1 MARRLCFEERVR
13 IEAMAQGGVG
23 AAEAARRLGRHPVT
37 VQRELGRN
45 KGPGGYDAGAA
56 QAGSCARA
64 ARPKAPKL
72 AEDAELAA
80 AVCER
85 LAMRWSPPPISADLG
100 ALGLRVCSETIY
112 RACYDRHSRR
122 GLAERSWTH
131 LPRQHRRRKP
141 RGRTEQAKRSALG
154 EFRPLA
160 ERPGESRHQS
170 RARTLGG
177 RPDHR
182 QSQPHRSGHPGRKNQ
197 PPHPGGA
204 VARRLQRPRH
214 SPGRHSRAGPP
225 ARPHGQNP
233 DLGPRTRDGPLG
245 PHRKKPRHRGVLL
258 RTPIPLATT
267 CQRANQRPAATLA
280 PQKHRPQH
288 RPGTPRHHRRPPQH
302 HAPTHPQLELSPNH
316 LHCPQLQPPI
326 ELAPSPD

>member
-1 MARRLCFEERVR
+1 MARRLCFEERAR
-13 IEAMAQGGVG
+13 IEAMAQAGVG

-45 KGPGGYDAGAA
+45 KGPGGYDAEAA

-100 ALGLRVCSETIY
+100 ALGLRVCAETIY
-112 RACYDRHSRR
+112 RARYDRTGRR
-122 GLAERSWTH
+122 GLAARSWAH

-160 ERPGESRHQS
+160 ERPAKADT
-170 RARTLGG
+170 RAEPGHWEGDLIIAKANRTRG
-177 RPDHR
+177 
-182 QSQPHRSGHPGRKNQ
+182 GHPGRKNQ

-204 VARRLQRPRH
+204 AARRLQRPRH
-214 SPGRHSRAGPP
+214 RPGRHRGAGPP
-225 ARPHGQNP
+225 ALPHGQNL
-233 DLGPRTRDGPLG
+233 DLGPGPRDGPLG
-245 PHRKKPRHRGVLL
+245 PHRKSLAIEVYFCEPRSPWQRPTNEQTNGLL
-258 RTPIPLATT
+258 RRWLPKSTDLDIGAVRLAIIEDHLNTMPRKLHNWNSAQT
-267 CQRANQRPAATLA
+267 AYTALNCN
-280 PQKHRPQH
+280 HR
-288 RPGTPRHHRRPPQH
+288 
-302 HAPTHPQLELSPNH
+302 
-316 LHCPQLQPPI
+316 
-326 ELAPSPD
+326 

>member
-13 IEAMAQGGVG
+13 IEAMAQAGVR

-45 KGPGGYDAGAA
+45 KGPGGYDAEAA

-85 LAMRWSPPPISADLG
+85 LAQRWSPPPISADLG
-100 ALGLRVCSETIY
+100 ALGLRVCAETIY
-112 RACYDRHSRR
+112 RACYDRTGRR
-122 GLAERSWTH
+122 GLAERSWAR

-160 ERPGESRHQS
+160 ERPGESRHQ
-170 RARTLGG
+170 
-177 RPDHR
+177 
-182 QSQPHRSGHPGRKNQ
+182 
-197 PPHPGGA
+197 
-204 VARRLQRPRH
+204 
-214 SPGRHSRAGPP
+214 
-225 ARPHGQNP
+225 
-233 DLGPRTRDGPLG
+233 
-245 PHRKKPRHRGVLL
+245 
-258 RTPIPLATT
+258 
-267 CQRANQRPAATLA
+267 
-280 PQKHRPQH
+280 
-288 RPGTPRHHRRPPQH
+288 
-302 HAPTHPQLELSPNH
+302 E
-316 LHCPQLQPPI
+316 
-326 ELAPSPD
+326 PSPATGRET

>member
-13 IEAMAQGGVG
+13 IEAMAHAGVG

-45 KGPGGYDAGAA
+45 KGPGGYGAEAA

-85 LAMRWSPPPISADLG
+85 LAMRWSPPAISADLG
-100 ALGLRVCSETIY
+100 ALGLFVCAETVY
-112 RACYDRHSRR
+112 RACYDRTGRR
-122 GLAERSWTH
+122 GLAERSWAH

-160 ERPGESRHQS
+160 ERPAKADT
-170 RARTLGG
+170 RAE
-177 RPDHR
+177 
-182 QSQPHRSGHPGRKNQ
+182 PG
-197 PPHPGGA
+197 
-204 VARRLQRPRH
+204 
-214 SPGRHSRAGPP
+214 
-225 ARPHGQNP
+225 
-233 DLGPRTRDGPLG
+233 
-245 PHRKKPRHRGVLL
+245 
-258 RTPIPLATT
+258 
-267 CQRANQRPAATLA
+267 
-280 PQKHRPQH
+280 
-288 RPGTPRHHRRPPQH
+288 
-302 HAPTHPQLELSPNH
+302 
-316 LHCPQLQPPI
+316 
-326 ELAPSPD
+326 

>member
-13 IEAMAQGGVG
+13 IEAMAQAGVG

-45 KGPGGYDAGAA
+45 KGPGGYGAEAA

-85 LAMRWSPPPISADLG
+85 LAQRWSPPPISADLG
-100 ALGLRVCSETIY
+100 ALGLRVCAETIY

-122 GLAERSWTH
+122 GLAERSWAH

-160 ERPGESRHQS
+160 ERPAKADTRAEPGHWEGDLIIAKANRTAVATLVERTSRHTLVVPLPDGYS
-170 RARTLGG
+170 APATARAVTAALARQPAHMVKTLTWDQG
-177 RPDHR
+177 REMARWAHIEKNLAITVYFCEPR
-182 QSQPHRSGHPGRKNQ
+182 SPWQQPANEQTNG
-197 PPHPGGA
+197 
-204 VARRLQRPRH
+204 
-214 SPGRHSRAGPP
+214 
-225 ARPHGQNP
+225 
-233 DLGPRTRDGPLG
+233 
-245 PHRKKPRHRGVLL
+245 LL
-258 RTPIPLATT
+258 RRWQPESTDLDIGPVRLAIIEDHLNTMPRRIHNWNSAQT
-267 CQRANQRPAATLA
+267 AYTALSCN
-280 PQKHRPQH
+280 HR
-288 RPGTPRHHRRPPQH
+288 
-302 HAPTHPQLELSPNH
+302 
-316 LHCPQLQPPI
+316 
-326 ELAPSPD
+326 